1 MWTFSI
7 MMFAIVVIMGL
18 SAGLT
23 PLFSRQSTPFGV
35 GIPDEHL
42 KNPFIEKRKRSFA
55 LINIVLSVIVALPL
69 LATPFYQKQ
78 PRTEVIVGIYLTVI
92 IFVFI
97 LFSFLLQ
104 LKYRK
109 EILAWKQTLPQ
120 SDKKAKIVVDTTY
133 HETLDVVSNRTFLV
147 SQLVIIG
154 FTVAITLYF
163 YDRIPEQIPVHWDIN
178 WNADRYAE
186 KSLITALGLP
196 FMQAIMLPVLNL
208 SHYSFI
214 KSKQK
219 LSPNKPVVSKKKS
232 QLFRKAWS
240 TYFFIM
246 AVSTQLLMTIIQF
259 FSVLDFKRDPS
270 WMMIIIVIYIVIT
283 IIGTFYLLL
292 KYGQAGEKLK
302 IAYDDNEPSDYYT
315 DPEEDKNWKLGVFYY
330 NKEDPAVFV
339 EKRFGIGSTI
349 NMARWQAWLLIA
361 GLVLFIVLTI
371 AVSMYMS

>member
-7 MMFAIVVIMGL
+7 MMFTMMVIMGL

-35 GIPDEHL
+35 GIPEEYQKD
-42 KNPFIEKRKRSFA
+42 PFIIKRKKSFTT
-55 LINIVLSVIVALPL
+55 INIVLSIIMGLPL
-69 LATPFYQKQ
+69 LAAPFYHDKSAA
-78 PRTEVIVGIYLTVI
+78 EVIFSIYLTVV

-97 LFSFLLQ
+97 IISFLLQ

-109 EILAWKQTLPQ
+109 EILAWKKILPM
-120 SDKKAKIVVDTTY
+120 SDKKTKIVIDTTY
-133 HETLDVVSNRTFLV
+133 HDTLDVVSNRTLLI

-154 FTVAITLYF
+154 FTIAITLYF
-163 YDRIPEQIPVHWDIN
+163 YDRIPQQIPVHWDIN
-178 WNADRYAE
+178 WNVDRYTE
-186 KSLITALGLP
+186 KSLLTALALP
-196 FMQAIMLPVLNL
+196 FIQAIMIPVLNV

-240 TYFFIM
+240 IYFFIT
-246 AVSTQLLMTIIQF
+246 AVSTQLLLTVVQF
-259 FSVLDFKRDPS
+259 FSVLDLKLNPL
-270 WMMIIIVIYIVIT
+270 WMMVVTVIYLIIT
-283 IIGTFYLLL
+283 MVGMFYLVL

-302 IAYDDNEPSDYYT
+302 LDSDEEEVVIYYSDPDD
-315 DPEEDKNWKLGVFYY
+315 DKAWKLGVFYY

-339 EKRFGIGSTI
+339 EKRFGIGSTV
-349 NMARWQAWLLIA
+349 NMARWQAWLLGA
-361 GLVLFIVLTI
+361 GLVLFIVLSI
-371 AVSMYMS
+371 VVSLFMT